1 MEKVY
6 EFLYHATGLCGE
18 HWHPNLINLSVI
30 GLAAVGVVWCAVK
43 FGKPV
48 LARFARNE
56 ETIRG

>member
-1 MEKVY
+1 METVL

-18 HWHPNLINLSVI
+18 HWHPNAINLSAI
-30 GLAAVGVVWCAVK
+30 GLAMYCVGRCAVK

-56 ETIRG
+56 GTLKG

>member
-1 MEKVY
+1 MERET

-48 LARFARNE
+48 LARFARIE
-56 ETIRG
+56 GTIKD